1 MQASPEIML
10 QACRGIAYILE
21 AIPQSSNDI
30 VRHGSI
36 APLCSKLMAIQYID
50 VAEQALMTLHKI
62 SKDQT
67 SLAQLLEARGV
78 SAVLSY
84 LDFFPLSVQR
94 TGMETVANMCK
105 KVSVETLHLVHIAL
119 A

>member
-1 MQASPEIML
+1 MTELCDLLCMGTEETLHGFSTDQFLPPLINLINCEASPEIML

-21 AIPQSSNDI
+21 AIPQASPDV

-62 SKDQT
+62 SKDN
-67 SLAQLLEARGV
+67 SSHSQLLQN
-78 SAVLSY
+78 
-84 LDFFPLSVQR
+84 PLQ
-94 TGMETVANMCK
+94 K
-105 KVSVETLHLVHIAL
+105 LAL
-119 A
+119 QS